1 MYRHHVFVHS
11 GGKSVQLA
19 EVGPRFE
26 MRRKWS
32 RLRPFFITNLI
43 LFDLAYEIRQG
54 TIEHAD
60 ADIEWVL
67 RPYHRTA
74 RKRKLL

>member
-1 MYRHHVFVHS
+1 M
-11 GGKSVQLA
+11 QLA

-26 MRRKWS
+26 MRRMCCFTVGLYICS
-32 RLRPFFITNLI
+32 V
-43 LFDLAYEIRQG
+43 AYEIRLG
-54 TIEHAD
+54 TADIAD

-74 RKRKLL
+74 RKREML